1 MNINSYIFNLIEQYK
16 KATGT
21 VNIDM
26 NSIEFQKDFSAWLA
40 RNKVIGDIY
49 LNMLESRG
57 INFDTEKCAEIGK
70 GKYDSIVTPYYTS
83 IITPYTEGLEKLED
97 IGQIIKSNFN
107 VIDNTPTI
115 YEDKIVVLPK
125 TINPN
130 EINTFMTQNP
140 YLKSNINGWS
150 NIHNNPNYNGIIL
163 GVYGST
169 DDKDKESKLEELRK
183 IRKQLDEPYVEEEI
197 INGSHYCYM
206 VATDIL
212 AKKRKL
218 SKIGK

>member
-70 GKYDSIVTPYYTS
+70 G
-83 IITPYTEGLEKLED
+83 
-97 IGQIIKSNFN
+97 
-107 VIDNTPTI
+107 
-115 YEDKIVVLPK
+115 
-125 TINPN
+125 
-130 EINTFMTQNP
+130 
-140 YLKSNINGWS
+140 
-150 NIHNNPNYNGIIL
+150 
-163 GVYGST
+163 
-169 DDKDKESKLEELRK
+169 
-183 IRKQLDEPYVEEEI
+183 
-197 INGSHYCYM
+197 
-206 VATDIL
+206 
-212 AKKRKL
+212 
-218 SKIGK
+218 